1 MFQINNIKKIYHS
14 DGTATEVLKG
24 VSLSVSAGEFVC
36 IVGKS
41 GSGKSS
47 LLNIMSTLLR
57 PDEGEL
63 IYKGIDLTKASS
75 SKINDIRMNDFSIVF
90 QSFQLFPYLTA
101 AENVLLPYMH
111 GLAPISAKTKELAC
125 EMLEKV
131 GLKGKENRLPGK
143 LSGGEQQRV
152 AIARALIKKPALL
165 FADEPTGSLDSKTGK
180 DIIDLLKELNG
191 NGLAVVMVTHSQ
203 EYARAGHTVISMED
217 GRVINVEDIK
227 KAI

>member
-1 MFQINNIKKIYHS
+1 MFQINNIKKTYHS

>member
-90 QSFQLFPYLTA
+90 QSFQLFPYLTP

>member
-1 MFQINNIKKIYHS
+1 MFQIKNIQKTYHS
-14 DGTATEVLKG
+14 DGVSTEVLKG
-24 VSLSVSAGEFVC
+24 VSLDVSDGEFVC

-47 LLNIMSTLLR
+47 LLNIMSTLLL
-57 PDEGEL
+57 PDDGEL
-63 IYKGIDLTKASS
+63 IFKGQNLTKASS
-75 SKINDIRMNDFSIVF
+75 SKINDIRRNEFSIVF

-111 GLAPISAKTKELAC
+111 SLKPIDAKTKALAN
-125 EMLEKV
+125 EMLAKV

-152 AIARALIKKPALL
+152 AIARALIKRPSVI

-180 DIIDLLKELNG
+180 DIIDLLKELNE
-191 NGLAVVMVTHSQ
+191 NGLAVVMVTHSH
-203 EYARAGHTVISMED
+203 EYAKSGHKVINMED
-217 GRVINVEDIK
+217 GRILNVENIK
-227 KAI
+227 PGS